1 MTAAPHTLARRW
13 AGIVPAM
20 LAACAGAVDLLALAG
35 LGGAFAGV
43 VTGNLVT
50 AAYGVGTGN
59 FRLITPAGTAVA
71 AFAVGVLAWARLWHA
86 RPQAVVG
93 MLLAELA
100 LLVVVA
106 VGWIVTGAHPEPLA
120 ALILLAV
127 AALAMGGQSVA
138 ALRLQASTT
147 YMTGTLVSALQDVV
161 TGRAG
166 PRRAALR
173 QLVALV
179 GGATAAAVLLH
190 FLAWA
195 VPLLPVVLLT
205 ACVGLVLGARASRT
219 SGPDG

>member
-1 MTAAPHTLARRW
+1 
-13 AGIVPAM
+13 
-20 LAACAGAVDLLALAG
+20 VDLLALAG

-50 AAYGVGTGN
+50 AGYGVGTGN
-59 FRLITPAGTAVA
+59 FRLIAPAGTAVA
-71 AFAVGVLAWARLWHA
+71 AFTVGVLAWARLWHE
-86 RPQAVVG
+86 RPRAVVG

-106 VGWIVTGAHPEPLA
+106 VGWIVTGAHPGPLA
-120 ALILLAV
+120 ALLLLAV
-127 AALAMGGQSVA
+127 AALAMGGQSVT

-161 TGRAG
+161 TGRPG
-166 PRRAALR
+166 RRRAAVR

-195 VPLLPVVLLT
+195 VPLLPVVLLA
-205 ACVGLVLGARASRT
+205 ACVGVVLGGRT
-219 SGPDG
+219 S

>member
-1 MTAAPHTLARRW
+1 MTAAPDTLARRW
-13 AGIVPAM
+13 AGIVPAT

-50 AAYGVGTGN
+50 AGYGVGTGN
-59 FRLITPAGTAVA
+59 FALIVPACTAVA
-71 AFAVGVLAWARLWHA
+71 AFTVGVLAWARLSHG
-86 RPQAVVG
+86 RPRAVVG
-93 MLLAELA
+93 MLIGELA
-100 LLVVVA
+100 LLAVVA
-106 VGWIVTGAHPEPLA
+106 VGWILTGARPGPVV
-120 ALILLAV
+120 ALILLA
-127 AALAMGGQSVA
+127 AAAIAMGGQSVA

-166 PRRAALR
+166 RRRAALR

-179 GGATAAAVLLH
+179 AGATVAAVLLH

-205 ACVGLVLGARASRT
+205 ACVGLVVGART
-219 SGPDG
+219 SG

>member
-1 MTAAPHTLARRW
+1 MGAAPETPAWRR
-13 AGIVPAM
+13 AGIVPAT

-50 AAYGVGTGN
+50 AGYGVGTGN
-59 FRLITPAGTAVA
+59 FRLIAPAGTAVA
-71 AFAVGVLAWARLWHA
+71 AFAVGVLAWARLWHE
-86 RPQAVVG
+86 RPRAVAG

-100 LLVVVA
+100 LMVVVA
-106 VGWIVTGAHPEPLA
+106 AGWIRTEARPGPLT

-127 AALAMGGQSVA
+127 AAIAMGGQSVA

-147 YMTGTLVSALQDVV
+147 YMTGTLVGALQDVV

-166 PRRAALR
+166 RRRAALR

-195 VPLLPVVLLT
+195 VPLLPVALLA
-205 ACVGLVLGARASRT
+205 ACVGLVFGART
-219 SGPDG
+219 TGVSGQD